1 MKPWQLAALAELLRH
16 PERRV
21 IVTCVPPQH
30 PQTGQR
36 RG

>member
-1 MKPWQLAALAELLRH
+1 MKPWHWAVLRELLAH